1 MTTRPF
7 YLYTGLHAFLIGL
20 FPFYLPV
27 YFYSSGMSLS
37 RICLFIAATGGGF
50 CLTLYLF
57 DRLRSQLTPTWLIS
71 FSFVSELLLLAIV
84 LWQGRDIAV
93 IPTGLVNGVF
103 ACIFWTV
110 QRLLFVSSVH
120 FGNSGNHFGNAQLLV
135 MINLKVAILL
145 GGLLLDQ
152 NRETALLLC
161 SGMLVVLAI
170 AVFIRYPVTDAI
182 KEEFTIAEPLSLR
195 RVIHFRD
202 SLYSRP
208 VFIVDGV
215 LLYLESYFWLISVFF
230 IFHQDFSKLGLVT
243 VVLAL
248 LFGTIYLV
256 IKKII
261 DRYGDQ
267 TLYELAVVLYLLSW
281 LLRAYID
288 KIDNPTAMMTILTV
302 ITFCTSLFRLSFNK
316 RFFDNAKLS
325 TACHHIVVKSY
336 ISQFFLSIF
345 FLLAALIFSQP
356 FAEGQQ
362 LTPWYLTA
370 ALLTPVF
377 FLYRRKSRVLS
388 QRGTASL
395 PETTVDSSEVDTEN
409 PYGRGPAIKLGGGTT
424 SRQRRTR

>member
-37 RICLFIAATGGGF
+37 SICLFVAATGAGYCF
-50 CLTLYLF
+50 TLYLF
-57 DRLRSQLTPTWLIS
+57 DRLRSRLNPTWLIS

-84 LWQGRDIAV
+84 LWQGNSIAV
-93 IPTGLVNGVF
+93 IPTGLANGLF

-120 FGNSGNHFGNAQLLV
+120 SGNSGNHFGNAQLLV
-135 MINLKVAILL
+135 MISLKVAILL
-145 GGLLLDQ
+145 GGLLLDR
-152 NRETALLLC
+152 NRETAVLLC
-161 SGMLVVLAI
+161 SGVLVVLAV
-170 AVFIRYPVTDAI
+170 AVFIRYPLPTTI
-182 KEEFTIAEPLSLR
+182 KEEFTTAEPLPLT

-208 VFIVDGV
+208 VFVVDGV
-215 LLYLESYFWLISVFF
+215 LLYLESYFWLISVFLVF
-230 IFHQDFSKLGLVT
+230 DQDFSKLGLVT
-243 VVLAL
+243 VILAL

-256 IKKII
+256 IKKNI

-267 TLYELAVVLYLLSW
+267 PFYELAVVLYLLSW

-288 KIDNPTAMMTILTV
+288 DIDNPPAMMAILTV
-302 ITFCTSLFRLSFNK
+302 IAFCTSLFRLSFNK

-336 ISQFFLSIF
+336 ISQFFLTIF
-345 FLLAALIFSQP
+345 FLLAALLFSQS
-356 FAEGQQ
+356 FAEEGQ
-362 LTPWYLTA
+362 LTPLYLMA

-377 FLYRRKSRVLS
+377 FLYRKKRSVLS
-388 QRGTASL
+388 QLGAASL
-395 PETTVDSSEVDTEN
+395 PETPVDRGEVDMEN
-409 PYGRGPAIKLGGGTT
+409 PYGRRPAITPGGRST